1 MAIKKKIKRIRQ
13 AKQNDCISIS
23 DVTEKKLIHIE
34 KKNEINEQQKNEF
47 KEHNIEYKI
56 ENE

>member
-23 DVTEKKLIHIE
+23 DVIEKKLIQIE

>member
-23 DVTEKKLIHIE
+23 DVTEKKLIQIE
-34 KKNEINEQQKNEF
+34 KKNEINEQQKDEF
-47 KEHNIEYKI
+47 KEHNIRV
-56 ENE
+56 